1 MRPSITFKRDMKSIK
16 KPLHLKNRVFVIY
29 APKKLT
35 FSPMRFDRYNKE
47 ITVSLPK
54 DSRGYFTS
62 KYKTDEIEQVSSNP
76 QRIRIGVINK
86 SLVDNIVIKKGKV
99 FGLFVLEL
107 KGKINIKHETEAKI
121 KTLSKISK
129 KKIQPEV
136 FLNRYDFAY
145 AGIDTVYQLGKVA
158 PGVIKSVS
166 SEIDKI
172 AQQRINQIIRQA
184 GQEIERI
191 LPKILCGAIEDVY
204 QTPFRMLGNFGK
216 QQLQKLK
223 RKILK

>member
-1 MRPSITFKRDMKSIK
+1 M
-16 KPLHLKNRVFVIY
+16 FVIY

-35 FSPMRFDRYNKE
+35 FSPMRFDKYNKE

-62 KYKTDEIEQVSSNP
+62 KYKTGEIEQMSSNP

-129 KKIQPEV
+129 KKYSQG
-136 FLNRYDFAY
+136 FF
-145 AGIDTVYQLGKVA
+145 
-158 PGVIKSVS
+158 
-166 SEIDKI
+166 
-172 AQQRINQIIRQA
+172 
-184 GQEIERI
+184 
-191 LPKILCGAIEDVY
+191 
-204 QTPFRMLGNFGK
+204 
-216 QQLQKLK
+216 
-223 RKILK
+223 